1 MIFERHESLPIA
13 SGSVPL
19 SGAVEACASMVGS
32 SGLNGGIMEQ
42 ASRAGMQPRP
52 LVEPVD
58 VAEQLHVKP
67 PIIMESTS
75 PAMQHAVL

>member
-1 MIFERHESLPIA
+1 
-13 SGSVPL
+13 
-19 SGAVEACASMVGS
+19 MVGS

-42 ASRAGMQPRP
+42 ASRAAKQPRP

-58 VAEQLHVKP
+58 VAEQLQVKP
-67 PIIMESTS
+67 PIVMESTS